1 MFNVKETEMNQ
12 TARISIYFAVASA
25 LTVAA
30 STDSWAADIGVGPQY
45 DTTHVYV
52 EPEKWIPSS
61 TVF

>member
-1 MFNVKETEMNQ
+1 MNQ